1 MFYTKEQVERASQ
14 TNLVDFLA
22 SNGETLR
29 RSGSEYKWIYNDGEE
44 HDSVSVKDNQWY
56 DHKNG
61 VGGDAIAFLK
71 MYNDADFL
79 GAVATLINE
88 EPQGDKS
95 TWRELQKEKKRN
107 QKLQQEKKEVVEVPR
122 KPFVLPPKNP
132 DDKRLYAYLCKSRLI
147 QKEVVDF
154 FVKEGAIYQEEK
166 YGNIVFLG
174 KNQLGE
180 IKSAT
185 KRGTSTE
192 VQYRTTVAGSDT
204 NYGFCHRVENSKELV
219 VFEAP
224 IDLLSYATIM
234 EGDLQTSHLLTLDGL
249 SPKAMVRFL
258 EENKNIEVVKIALDH
273 DVAGIETYEKF
284 RDYLEPKGY
293 KTMHYISGYKDMNE
307 MVKEIFGKGGIK
319 GEDHPKLVALKTIM
333 KILKKINQN
342 GATYVNERNLAYE
355 NQGEKF
361 ISNVIQ
367 TKFET
372 IKMNLISRNTDV
384 ILSQETNAE
393 LLKLSDICFF
403 FHAEKSGQTYQK
415 TLDEVGEKYRAYLD
429 KGKMKIHFE
438 ELKLAVELMQMDNP
452 MSVQML
458 GDAALKMNIY
468 LQTQYQSDLEQY
480 QKGLGK
486 LQSIGTARENVEQG
500 QSEEQDEEQ
509 EQDEDEDE
517 EQGHSQIM

>member
-14 TNLVDFLA
+14 TNLVEFLS

-29 RSGSEYKWIYNDGEE
+29 RSGSEFKWIYNDGEE
-44 HDSVSVKDNQWY
+44 HDSVSVKENRWY

-88 EPQGDKS
+88 EPQGDQS
-95 TWRELQKEKKRN
+95 TWRELQKEKKQN
-107 QKLQQEKKEVVEVPR
+107 LELQQEKKEVVEVPK
-122 KPFVLPPKNP
+122 KPFVLPTKNC

-154 FVKEGAIYQEEK
+154 FVKEGTIYQEEK
-166 YGNIVFLG
+166 YGNVVFLG
-174 KNQLGE
+174 KNQEGE

-185 KRGTSTE
+185 KRGTHSE
-192 VQYRTTVAGSDT
+192 VQYRSTVAGSDT

-219 VFEAP
+219 IFEAP
-224 IDLLSYATIM
+224 IDLLSYATLM
-234 EGDLQTSHLLTLDGL
+234 EGDLQTSNLLTLDGL

-284 RDYLEPKGY
+284 KDYLEPKGY
-293 KTMHYISGYKDMNE
+293 ETMHYITGFKDMNE
-307 MVKEIFGKGGIK
+307 MVKEIFGDGGIK
-319 GEDHPKLVALKTIM
+319 GVEHPKIGE
-333 KILKKINQN
+333 LKKMMELLKKVNRSEN
-342 GATYVNERNLAYE
+342 TYRDERNLAYE

-361 ISNVIQ
+361 ISKMIQ
-367 TKFET
+367 AKFES
-372 IKMNLISRNTDV
+372 IKNSLTSKNTDT
-384 ILSQETNAE
+384 ILSRETKKD
-393 LLKLSDICFF
+393 LMHLSDVCFF
-403 FHAEKSGQTYQK
+403 FYAKKLGQTYQE
-415 TLDEVGEKYRAYLD
+415 TLDDVGEKYRAYLD
-429 KGKMKIHFE
+429 KGKMKMHFE
-438 ELKLAVELMQMDNP
+438 ELKFAVELVQMDNP
-452 MSVQML
+452 ASVQRL

-468 LQTQYQSDLEQY
+468 LQTQYQNDLEQY

-486 LQSIGTARENVEQG
+486 LQGIGTARQSAEQG
-500 QSEEQDEEQ
+500 QPEKQEQPEEQ
-509 EQDEDEDE
+509 EQDEERVY
-517 EQGHSQIM
+517 SQIM